1 MRAYL
6 SFLRSNAPW
15 LGAGFL
21 LIFMSGIAQTSFVAI
36 FAGVIRAEFGLS
48 HGQWGGLYSLATALS
63 AVLMLIFG
71 GVADRFGARWLG
83 MAVLLGLAAGCLFL
97 SLSQGLIALAG
108 SLFVIRFLGLGMAS
122 HVALVATGRWFSRTR
137 GKAVAVVLSGFAVSE
152 AVLPVLFVA
161 ALETT
166 DWRRLWQ
173 IVALLI
179 LAGAILLPL
188 VLRGE
193 RIPAGDEVSGEQ
205 TGMGGLHW
213 TRGAALRHWLF
224 WLIAPSVLVMPMAIS
239 TFFFQQVHYAGLAGV
254 EHIALVALFPPF
266 TVALSLW
273 SFFWGWAVDRWG
285 TATIFPFSLLPAALG
300 FGVFAS
306 LSGLPAIAF
315 GMLCVAVSFAAQDT
329 LRTAFWP
336 EYYGTRHLGSIKS
349 VAMAVIVMGTA
360 LGPGI
365 SGVLIDLG
373 ISLRVQFA
381 VLVVLFLAASVG
393 IRIGLTRARPLLAVP
408 A

>member
-1 MRAYL
+1 M
-6 SFLRSNAPW
+6 
-15 LGAGFL
+15 
-21 LIFMSGIAQTSFVAI
+21 
-36 FAGVIRAEFGLS
+36 
-48 HGQWGGLYSLATALS
+48 
-63 AVLMLIFG
+63 
-71 GVADRFGARWLG
+71 
-83 MAVLLGLAAGCLFL
+83 
-97 SLSQGLIALAG
+97 
-108 SLFVIRFLGLGMAS
+108 
-122 HVALVATGRWFSRTR
+122 
-137 GKAVAVVLSGFAVSE
+137 
-152 AVLPVLFVA
+152 
-161 ALETT
+161 
-166 DWRRLWQ
+166 
-173 IVALLI
+173 
-179 LAGAILLPL
+179 
-188 VLRGE
+188 
-193 RIPAGDEVSGEQ
+193 
-205 TGMGGLHW
+205 
-213 TRGAALRHWLF
+213 
-224 WLIAPSVLVMPMAIS
+224 
-239 TFFFQQVHYAGLAGV
+239 
-254 EHIALVALFPPF
+254 
-266 TVALSLW
+266 ALSLW